1 MAPERRIWQ
10 AQITS
15 GFGGESL
22 PTRPFA
28 QRFQPR
34 IAAKQSGTFAIHGV
48 QDATN
53 RTDDFTILPDQWL
66 MLVAGADFETKP
78 SLTAFVRFLL
88 SIASASNGSKK
99 PACLRLS
106 IAWRSRE
113 E

>member
-1 MAPERRIWQ
+1 MVNRCQPDP
-10 AQITS
+10 
-15 GFGGESL
+15 L
-22 PTRPFA
+22 

-34 IAAKQSGTFAIHGV
+34 IAAKQSVTFAIHGFRIP
-48 QDATN
+48 QTAS
-53 RTDDFTILPDQWL
+53 DDFTIPPDQWL
-66 MLVAGADFETKP
+66 LLVAGADFETRP